1 MVNKLIILLA
11 YAVLGF
17 YFVNYPFNFVE
28 IPEIVA
34 IYDKW
39 IIFAGGI
46 LVLYGALNHMR
57 TPSRMPD

>member
-28 IPEIVA
+28 IPELIT
-34 IYDKW
+34 IYNQW
-39 IIFAGGI
+39 IIFAGG
-46 LVLYGALNHMR
+46 VLLFIAIFSFLKAPHM
-57 TPSRMPD
+57 PK